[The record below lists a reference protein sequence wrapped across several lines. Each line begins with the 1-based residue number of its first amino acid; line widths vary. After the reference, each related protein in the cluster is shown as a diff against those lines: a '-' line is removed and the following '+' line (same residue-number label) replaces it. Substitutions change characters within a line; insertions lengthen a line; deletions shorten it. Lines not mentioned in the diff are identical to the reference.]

1 MTKSKLIDLIY
12 DRADELM
19 ESGRIDELD
28 KMFVFSKETDLD
40 FMIGLLTA
48 SLRVKSQLP
57 SRPAYFNA
65 VAARCVELGE
75 TDPTI
80 LQGLG

>member
-1 MTKSKLIDLIY
+1 MTKSKLLDLIY
-12 DRADELM
+12 DRADKLM
-19 ESGRIDELD
+19 ESGKIDELNG
-28 KMFVFSKETDLD
+28 MFIFSKETDLD

-48 SLRVKSQLP
+48 SLPVRSKLR
-57 SRPAYFNA
+57 SRPAYFKA

-80 LQGLG
+80 LQGLE